1 MRLESGMSL
10 QQEVGWDRETLRMA
24 RYLADSQS
32 EPFIVSS
39 LSNISDQ
46 LRSWGEKFPAIQPTY
61 SVGGND
67 MGEVLQCLKTLEV
80 PFNINSKQ
88 ELNKLVELGFSQNT
102 TTFSNS
108 VKLGSHIRAAQ
119 AFGVNTLYCDSVE
132 ELGKI
137 KKFHGSSR
145 ILIQITCE
153 ENKNTSQLGQDFGAS
168 IADLPNILLEARN
181 LKVHVEGIALNLKIT
196 NNDFEDSIHKIK
208 HAVKVA
214 ERAVNIGAEH
224 GCVFNVLH
232 LGQFCYGAS
241 NISPEF
247 VAGVHTALKSASLTG
262 LNLTAD
268 ATHFLVCS
276 SVTLA
281 AKIIAVRERKR
292 PSCMQYYINEGV
304 FGAFSHN
311 LISEDYLVSAP
322 LPLGGGKNRK
332 GLTAKL
338 LDTCITGP
346 SGDELDEVLD
356 DIVLPRMEEGDW
368 LLFPNMGTMNLT
380 EFGSEMKIEGNNLF
394 IYLRKREKLTGVKPC
409 PGLQRAWQGDSSQDI
424 NLDLQE
430 PRKIEFPGGTCLKG
444 EIDLGK
450 TFIYEK

>member
-1 MRLESGMSL
+1 MSL

-39 LSNISDQ
+39 LSNIADQ
-46 LRSWGEKFPAIQPTY
+46 LRSWVEKFPSIQPTY
-61 SVGGND
+61 NVGGND
-67 MGEVLQCLKTLEV
+67 MGEVLQCLKTLEI
-80 PFNINSKQ
+80 PFNINNKQ
-88 ELNKLVELGFSQNT
+88 QLNKLTELGFSQT
-102 TTFSNS
+102 CTTFSNS

-119 AFGVNTLYCDSVE
+119 SYGVNTLYCDSVE
-132 ELGKI
+132 ELAKI
-137 KKFHGSSR
+137 KKFHGSSK

-153 ENKNTSQLGQDFGAS
+153 ENKNTSQLGEDFGAS
-168 IADLPNILLEARN
+168 VTDLPKILLEARN
-181 LKVHVEGIALNLKIT
+181 LKLHIEGIALNLTIT
-196 NNDFEDSIHKIK
+196 NNDFEDSIYKIRN
-208 HAVKVA
+208 AVKIG

-224 GCVFNVLH
+224 GCIFNVLH
-232 LGQFCYGAS
+232 LGQFCDGAS
-241 NISPEF
+241 NLSQEFIS
-247 VAGVHTALKSASLTG
+247 GIHQALKSASLTG
-262 LNLTAD
+262 LKLTAD

-292 PSCMQYYINEGV
+292 PDCMQYYINEGV
-304 FGAFSHN
+304 FGAFSNN
-311 LISEDYLVSAP
+311 LISENCLVSAP

-338 LDTCITGP
+338 LDTSIIGP

-356 DIVLPRMEEGDW
+356 DIVLPRMEEDDW

-380 EFGSEMKIEGNNLF
+380 EYGSEMKIEGNNLF
-394 IYLRKREKLTGVKPC
+394 IYFKKREIITGVKPC
-409 PGLQRAWQGDSSQDI
+409 PGLQRAWESDNIKNI

-430 PRKIEFPGGTCLKG
+430 KKKLEFNGGTCLKG
-444 EIDLGK
+444 EIELGK